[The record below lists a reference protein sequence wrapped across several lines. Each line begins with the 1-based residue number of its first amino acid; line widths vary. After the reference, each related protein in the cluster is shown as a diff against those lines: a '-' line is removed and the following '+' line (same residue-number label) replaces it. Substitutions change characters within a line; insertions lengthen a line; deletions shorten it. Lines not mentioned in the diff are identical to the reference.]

1 MFIAKF
7 PLQAVQATFKV
18 EGLVNISHQQKK
30 DEEGRQVAVV
40 EAFNVAEKRVKELN
54 AELIEAERE
63 KKSAKAALEGIERQ
77 AETQRKQ
84 LR

>member
-77 AETQRKQ
+77 AET
-84 LR
+84 

>member
-63 KKSAKAALEGIERQ
+63 KKSAKAALEGTERQ
-77 AETQRKQ
+77 AKT
-84 LR
+84 